1 VFDAETVKADAHDT
15 IINQMGIGDKFYI
28 VNTSNDYDYIIKVI
42 DGVTYRSEEC
52 EDIKKHMITKAVIV
66 GMTKMVTVGEEPPD
80 HEYRENPVPVV
91 TFRVDSVVENTD
103 TNGSCFDPYD
113 LTESHSIDIDSDW
126 MEEDVFIT
134 LEDARAFVADF
145 QENG

>member
-1 VFDAETVKADAHDT
+1 MFDAETVKTAAIDT
-15 IINQMGIGDKFYI
+15 ILNKMGIGDKFYI
-28 VNTSNDYDYIIKVI
+28 VDTANDYDYITKVI

-66 GMTKMVTVGEEPPD
+66 GMTKMVTVGEEPSD
-80 HEYRENPVPVV
+80 NEYRETPMPVV
-91 TFRVDSVVENTD
+91 TFRVDSVIENTD
-103 TNGSCFDPYD
+103 TDGSCFDPYD
-113 LTESHSIDIDSDW
+113 LTESHSIELDPDW
-126 MEEDVFIT
+126 MDQDVFTT